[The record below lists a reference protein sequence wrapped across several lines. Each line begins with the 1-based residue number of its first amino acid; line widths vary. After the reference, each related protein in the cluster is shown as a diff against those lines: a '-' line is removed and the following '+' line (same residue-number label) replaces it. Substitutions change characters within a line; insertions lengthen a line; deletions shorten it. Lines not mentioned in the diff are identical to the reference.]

1 MTTDAPTW
9 ICPHC
14 QREAEPRATSQSSVV
29 QCPACEFAFPS
40 ADFAAQELE
49 AAASARIEETQID
62 VPLPIPTDRYQVH
75 HLIAKGSQGKL
86 LLAHHRH
93 LDLPCVIKTI
103 SVDDEEWIEVA
114 TARLRSEA
122 RAGSRVNHPNVARV
136 LDCDCV
142 GGSWYFVMEYVA
154 GVNMRTMLDAVGRL
168 TWAQVAEVGIR
179 SAQGLAAIH
188 DAELIHRD
196 IKPSNLMITPEGAIK
211 ITDLGLVKML
221 QDAQSPSTTQSGQLL
236 GTPYY
241 MPPEQFDAGG
251 ALDSRA
257 DLYSLGATL
266 FHLAAGK
273 PPHQGSGLL
282 DLSMKHRQ
290 DPVVWPQDLRNQA
303 PDWFRHAIEACL
315 AKRPEH
321 RPPSASAL
329 VELLNPGAK
338 QGSHAGQLA
347 APGGDD
353 AVQGLVVL
361 RFRNLS
367 GEPKDDWI
375 GDAVAEYLSHR
386 LMELGGPHVAN
397 RQAVER
403 VLNQTSAE
411 WLADPQRT
419 QVLDAARLAG
429 ARWVIMGSYQ
439 AAGSKLMMTVQAQS
453 ADKPDPE
460 HIARETAELNQL
472 FDLEDS
478 LAGQLID
485 WLGRHLS
492 ADRKRSAV
500 PSGTSSVAA
509 NEQLTRGQRAFA
521 EGDYREAI
529 RHGEEALQLD
539 GSYAEPLS
547 LIGAS
552 YARIGDYDRA
562 VEYHQRQERKARRA
576 ADQPLLAEALGN
588 LGVMYYYKGEY
599 AEAYEFL
606 QQARQLADKLDL
618 HRDEAEL
625 LGNLGF
631 VLIRLNRHAEA
642 EKAFADAIDLHRQ
655 VGDLVALVSPYNGM
669 GTVLLK
675 QQRYGEAKEYYQ
687 RALLLAEEIGDR
699 VNVGI
704 SHMNLG
710 RCACLIEDY
719 DEARSRFRS
728 ALSILEGTDFWNGLT
743 LVYEHLAEMHL
754 QLEEFDEA
762 LQSVD
767 QRIDLARRHDNQ
779 RMEAAG
785 WEQKAR
791 AYELMKD
798 TDQALACLKQSVDIS
813 QHPVPHE
820 SLHRYLGVLADR
832 TPFH

>member
-49 AAASARIEETQID
+49 AVASARVDETQVD

-75 HLIAKGSQGKL
+75 HLIAKGSQGKI

-114 TARLRSEA
+114 SARLRSEA

-179 SAQGLAAIH
+179 SAHGLAAIH

-251 ALDSRA
+251 ALDARA

-282 DLSMKHRQ
+282 DLSMKHQQ
-290 DPVVWPQDLRNQA
+290 DPVVWPQDLRDQA

-329 VELLNPGAK
+329 VELLKPGAA

-361 RFRNLS
+361 RLRNLS

-403 VLNQTSAE
+403 VLNQTSPE
-411 WLADPQRT
+411 WLTDPQRT

-439 AAGSKLMMTVQAQS
+439 TAGSKLMMTVQAQS
-453 ADKPDPE
+453 ADHPDPE

-478 LAGQLID
+478 LARRLID
-485 WLGRHLS
+485 WLGRHQPP
-492 ADRKRSAV
+492 DRRRSPAS
-500 PSGTSSVAA
+500 SGTSSVAA
-509 NEQLTRGQRAFA
+509 NEQLTLGQRAFA

-529 RHGEEALQLD
+529 RLGEEALRLD

-547 LIGAS
+547 LIGAC

-562 VEYHQRQERKARRA
+562 VEFHQRQERKARKA

-606 QQARQLADKLDL
+606 QQAKQLSDKLDL
-618 HRDEAEL
+618 HADAAKY

-631 VLIRLNRHAEA
+631 VLVRLNRHAEA
-642 EKAFADAIDLHRQ
+642 EEAFADAIDLHRQ
-655 VGDLVALVSPYNGM
+655 VGDLVALVWPYNGM

-754 QLEEFDEA
+754 RLEEFGEA
-762 LQSVD
+762 LESVD

-791 AYELMKD
+791 VYELMKD
-798 TDQALACLKQSVDIS
+798 TDQALVCLKHSVDVS

>member
-14 QREAEPRATSQSSVV
+14 QREAEPRATSQTSVV

-40 ADFAAQELE
+40 ADLAVQETE
-49 AAASARIEETQID
+49 AVASARIDETQID
-62 VPLPIPTDRYQVH
+62 VPLAIPTDRYQVY
-75 HLIAKGSQGKL
+75 HLIAKGSQGKI

-114 TARLRSEA
+114 SARLRSEA

-154 GVNMRTMLDAVGRL
+154 GVNMRTLLDAVGRL

-179 SAQGLAAIH
+179 SAHGLAAIH

-196 IKPSNLMITPEGAIK
+196 IKPSNLMITPDGAIK

-251 ALDSRA
+251 ALDGRA

-282 DLSMKHRQ
+282 DLSMKHQQ
-290 DPVVWPQDLRNQA
+290 DPVVWPQDLRDQA

-329 VELLNPGAK
+329 VALLKPGAE

-361 RFRNLS
+361 RLRNLS

-386 LMELGGPHVAN
+386 LMELGGSHVAN

-403 VLNQTSAE
+403 VLNQTSPE
-411 WLADPQRT
+411 WLTDPQST

-439 AAGSKLMMTVQAQS
+439 TAGSKLMMTVQAQS
-453 ADKPDPE
+453 ADNPDPE

-478 LAGQLID
+478 LARQLID
-485 WLGRHLS
+485 WLGRHQPP
-492 ADRKRSAV
+492 DRRRSPAS
-500 PSGTSSVAA
+500 SGTSSVAA
-509 NEQLTRGQRAFA
+509 NEKLTLGQRAFA

-529 RHGEEALQLD
+529 RLGEEALRLD
-539 GSYAEPLS
+539 DSYAEPLS
-547 LIGAS
+547 LIGAC

-562 VEYHQRQERKARRA
+562 VEFHQRQERKARKA

-606 QQARQLADKLDL
+606 QQAKQLSDKLDL
-618 HRDEAEL
+618 HADAAKY

-631 VLIRLNRHAEA
+631 VLVRLNRHAEA
-642 EKAFADAIDLHRQ
+642 EEAFADAIDLHRQ
-655 VGDLVALVSPYNGM
+655 VGDLVALVWPYNGM

-710 RCACLIEDY
+710 RCACLLEDY

-754 QLEEFDEA
+754 RLEEFDEA
-762 LQSVD
+762 LESVD

-791 AYELMKD
+791 VYELMKD
-798 TDQALACLKQSVDIS
+798 TDQALVCLKQSVDVS